1 MTFADEILNT
11 EVRGLSNTNPE
22 YAKIINEAILLES
35 LDGDKDAL
43 LRVFDKVGK
52 FASRDG
58 LLNEDAATDIKIGSF
73 DQEKCSDCAAILAA
87 AKEANSPEYDLYTKA
102 VLLMNACMDKMRQ
115 SFGVIAK
122 EKVEE
127 QKKELAADTR
137 IADAVE
143 EVKKEKAEEI
153 AKNQ

>member
-1 MTFADEILNT
+1 
-11 EVRGLSNTNPE
+11 
-22 YAKIINEAILLES
+22 
-35 LDGDKDAL
+35 
-43 LRVFDKVGK
+43 
-52 FASRDG
+52 
-58 LLNEDAATDIKIGSF
+58 
-73 DQEKCSDCAAILAA
+73 
-87 AKEANSPEYDLYTKA
+87 
-102 VLLMNACMDKMRQ
+102 MNACMDKMRQ